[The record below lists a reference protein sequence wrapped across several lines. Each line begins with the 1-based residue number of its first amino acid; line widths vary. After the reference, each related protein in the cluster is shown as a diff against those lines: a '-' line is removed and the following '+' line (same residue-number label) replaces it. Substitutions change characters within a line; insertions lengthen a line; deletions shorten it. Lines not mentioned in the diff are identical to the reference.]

1 MHTATVRFD
10 LTTEPP
16 AETLTRCAFCAAR
29 PAGTMSAT
37 PAMVAAAQPGAL
49 RVGDALCDTCGDAL
63 VEDVVTLRREQR
75 EADAAEELLLIA
87 LQECSCEAWKLWGR
101 TATGPTPRHAATV
114 RVLERDTGRG
124 VDGFVAFGGAL

>member
-10 LTTEPP
+10 LSAEPP
-16 AETLTRCAFCAAR
+16 AESLTCCAFCASR

-63 VEDVVTLRREQR
+63 VEDVVTLAREQR
-75 EADAAEELLLIA
+75 EAAAAEEVLLDAIR
-87 LQECSCEAWKLWGR
+87 ECSCEAWKLWGR
-101 TATGPTPRHAATV
+101 TATGPSLDHVVTV
-114 RVLERDTGRG
+114 RALEDRMGRG
-124 VDGFVAFGGAL
+124 VDGFVALGGAQ